1 LSSEKQKNL
10 CESPGQNLKKNMM
23 LRKNSKQFNEIH
35 KFSLLNE
42 FSTSH
47 KRDSSLFKPKL
58 NPIDLKNSNIN
69 LPKKISLKRRQ
80 SLIYGE
86 IDRVKNEIEDK
97 VQMKRNEKLEKLVES
112 VQQHEQDNQK
122 IVKYLK
128 ERENERHIFKDINKL
143 YLLNEERL
151 ILMKYSKSYLI

>member
-1 LSSEKQKNL
+1 
-10 CESPGQNLKKNMM
+10 M

-35 KFSLLNE
+35 KSSLINE
-42 FSTSH
+42 YSGSH